1 MLYRQIF
8 RQGNVAIYCA
18 KGKAPRIEY
27 EVIKIQ
33 IQPAGIFDGRSY
45 PARESFLKNSE
56 WGTLGFTYTNNSHRD
71 PLVSAR
77 ARATRLM
84 GQ

>member
-1 MLYRQIF
+1 MSALESPSIEPISLSKEIKRAGMLYRQIF

-33 IQPAGIFDGRSY
+33 I
-45 PARESFLKNSE
+45 
-56 WGTLGFTYTNNSHRD
+56 
-71 PLVSAR
+71 
-77 ARATRLM
+77 
-84 GQ
+84 

>member
-33 IQPAGIFDGRSY
+33 I
-45 PARESFLKNSE
+45 
-56 WGTLGFTYTNNSHRD
+56 
-71 PLVSAR
+71 
-77 ARATRLM
+77 
-84 GQ
+84 